1 MMKKVIENLTARYHE
16 IGRGVLDI
24 MGGKVL
30 EYEAKTI
37 RNQDIEIGRIEG
49 IFNSIS
55 LLLQV
60 DFNTNEAIA
69 KVAEPFRILQ
79 DDILDKYGYQ
89 VILYIEVK

>member
-69 KVAEPFRILQ
+69 KVAESFRILQ